1 MTGLERLRTS
11 LDGGVLTPE
20 APRCDR
26 ARRPQNRTFRDIRP
40 ALIVSCESE
49 EDVVRAIAYARSTG
63 LPLVPRGGGHCFAG
77 RSSTDGMVLDL
88 SPLNKISVHT
98 DGEAVIG
105 AGAHL

>member
-1 MTGLERLRTS
+1 MTGIERFLES
-11 LDGGVLTPE
+11 LDGHVL
-20 APRCDR
+20 AASAAGYNRL
-26 ARRPQNRTFRDIRP
+26 RRPQNRTFRDIRP
-40 ALIVSCESE
+40 ALIVLCESE

-98 DGEAVIG
+98 DGEAV
-105 AGAHL
+105 